1 MSAAVSPARPA
12 RGGAAI
18 RRAAS
23 HGTAVLLIRAARTRR
38 GMAGLI
44 LAGLV
49 VAIAVIGPLA
59 APHSAT
65 AFTTLP
71 YAKPSGRALLGG
83 DTLGRDVLSRVLDGG
98 RVLLLMALAATAV
111 GVALGT
117 IAGVAAAY
125 LRGAAE
131 TAIMRAVDVILAFPQ
146 LVFALLL
153 VSLAGPRLWLIVLA
167 VGISHAP
174 QVARVIHA
182 ASVSISERP
191 FIKAKELNG
200 VRPLRI
206 MLGEILPNLVTPIVV
221 EAGLRL
227 TFSIV
232 VMAGLSFLGFGQPPP
247 APSWG
252 YMISENRVG
261 LALNPWGVVV
271 PAILIALLFV
281 GTYTF
286 GDAVARVSMGSAG
299 RPRELALAGAA
310 IGATGA
316 EEITEAA
323 PDDLGGAG

>member
-1 MSAAVSPARPA
+1 MTAVRSTAGAA
-12 RGGAAI
+12 RGAAP
-18 RRAAS
+18 RRRGS
-23 HGTAVLLIRAARTRR
+23 LVLLSRAARTPR
-38 GMAGLI
+38 GMFGLI
-44 LAGLV
+44 LAGVV
-49 VAIAVIGPLA
+49 VAVAVIGPFV

-71 YAKPSGRALLGG
+71 YAKPSAEALLGG
-83 DTLGRDVLSRVLDGG
+83 DTLGRDVLSRFLDGG
-98 RVLLLMALAATAV
+98 RVLLLMAVAATAV

-117 IAGVAAAY
+117 IAGITAAY

-131 TAIMRAVDVILAFPQ
+131 TAIMRSVDVILAFPQ

-153 VSLAGPRLWLIVLA
+153 VSLVGPRLWLIVLA
-167 VGISHAP
+167 VGFSHAP

-191 FIKAKELNG
+191 YIKAKELNG

-221 EAGLRL
+221 EVGLRL

-247 APSWG
+247 APNWG

-271 PAILIALLFV
+271 PAVLIALLTV
-281 GTYTF
+281 GTNTF
-286 GDAVARVSMGSAG
+286 GDAVARVSIGAAG
-299 RPRELALAGAA
+299 RPSEVALASAA
-310 IGATGA
+310 IGAVGMP
-316 EEITEAA
+316 EEITDAGT
-323 PDDLGGAG
+323 DDEGGAL